1 MLPKSHLAFDLN
13 SWKLCLFCSAGE
25 VPVGTAEKMSGGR
38 QSYWCFQC
46 RQRVRPRGREM
57 ECPHCDSGFVAEMD
71 DVDTLMSQ
79 FVGMDSDFHRDPR
92 FGIMEAMSAVMRHGM
107 GGMSR
112 EVDVRRRPSIL
123 SDLEMEFGAG
133 PWLLFRGQLPGHV
146 SEDNGFDVFVNGRR
160 GVGMRRANIADY
172 FVGPGLEDLI
182 EQLTHSDRRGPP
194 PASQSSIDAMPTV
207 RITSRHLTGDSHCPV
222 CKEKFEL
229 GSEAREMPCKHLYHS
244 DCILPWL
251 EQHNSCP
258 VCRYELPTQGSTGA
272 SCSRSRSTNQNHS
285 SSSSSSSVRA
295 SGRQRRRN
303 PFSFLWPFRSSSSSS
318 SSR

>member
-1 MLPKSHLAFDLN
+1 MSILQSR
-13 SWKLCLFCSAGE
+13 GE
-25 VPVGTAEKMSGGR
+25 VSFGTAEKMSGGR